1 MQKFIQ
7 FWTIIFWKLA
17 SLVAWWLYADPG
29 LSASYYPFIFMYQV
43 FKGLA
48 EDAAMNLIFSKTTKG
63 PPLSKAISIYA
74 FDNTIYLRLSYDG
87 TNYSSPIEIPS
98 GRFFYFSESARRAQV
113 YNKTAGTNVR
123 FQFIAWYVV
132 SKY

>member
-17 SLVAWWLYADPG
+17 SLFAWWLYADPG
-29 LSASYYPFIFMYQV
+29 LIASYYPFIFMYQV
-43 FKGLA
+43 FKGTA
-48 EDAAMNLIFSKTTKG
+48 EDAAMNLIFAKTTKG

-74 FDNTIYLRLSYDG
+74 FDNTVYMRLSYDG

-98 GRFFYFSESARRAQV
+98 GRFFHFSESARRAQV

>member
-1 MQKFIQ
+1 MKKIIS
-7 FWTIIFWKLA
+7 FWTSIFWKYA

-29 LSASYYPFIFMYQV
+29 LIASYYPFIFLYQV
-43 FKGLA
+43 FKGTA
-48 EDAAMNLIFSKTTKG
+48 EDAAMNLIFAKTTSG
-63 PPLSKAISIYA
+63 PPLSKAVTVYA
-74 FDNTIYLRLSYDG
+74 FDNSVYFRLSYDG
-87 TNYSSPIEIPS
+87 INYSAPIEVPP
-98 GRFFYFSESARRAQV
+98 GRFFHFLQASRRAQI